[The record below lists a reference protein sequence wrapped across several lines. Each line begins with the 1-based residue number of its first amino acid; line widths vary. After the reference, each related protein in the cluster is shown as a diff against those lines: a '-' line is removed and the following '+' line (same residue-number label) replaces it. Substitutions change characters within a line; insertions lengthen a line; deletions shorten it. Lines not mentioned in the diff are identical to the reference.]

1 MKNKLLQLL
10 KKYGK
15 KKKGRHG
22 EPPPETAFTGR
33 LDQDEELMRK
43 TLARCGDVVYRQI
56 HIPALNRKGLV
67 LFAENMVDKDI
78 INRDI
83 LAPLLEP
90 SAERITNNGVLDLL
104 HVGEAEWCSGVEEA
118 SQQLLL
124 GSSMILVDGR
134 AEALL
139 AETRQWPA
147 RNVEEPLQEQLIQG
161 PREGFTEVL
170 KINTS
175 LIRRRLPT
183 PSLKLESLVIGRRTA
198 THVALMYIDDV
209 ADPDVVQEARA
220 RLKAIDIDGILEPGA
235 LGELISDKG
244 WSPFPL
250 ILNTER
256 PDKVVGE
263 LLQGKVVILADG
275 SPFAKIIPATFAD
288 FNHTPEDFYLHP
300 LYASLFRVLRFGSF
314 FVATTLTAI
323 YVAILSFHYEMVPA
337 DLLVFLA
344 ETRAGVPFVPFIEA
358 LMLEL
363 AIELIRESSL
373 RLPKNISGTIGIV
386 GALVL
391 GQAVVEARLVSPILL
406 IVVAISFMASFTIP
420 SYQASLPIRYVR
432 FPILIAAGL
441 L

>member
-1 MKNKLLQLL
+1 
-10 KKYGK
+10 
-15 KKKGRHG
+15 
-22 EPPPETAFTGR
+22 
-33 LDQDEELMRK
+33 
-43 TLARCGDVVYRQI
+43 
-56 HIPALNRKGLV
+56 
-67 LFAENMVDKDI
+67 
-78 INRDI
+78 
-83 LAPLLEP
+83 
-90 SAERITNNGVLDLL
+90 
-104 HVGEAEWCSGVEEA
+104 VEEA

-256 PDKVVGE
+256 P
-263 LLQGKVVILADG
+263 
-275 SPFAKIIPATFAD
+275 
-288 FNHTPEDFYLHP
+288 
-300 LYASLFRVLRFGSF
+300 
-314 FVATTLTAI
+314 
-323 YVAILSFHYEMVPA
+323 
-337 DLLVFLA
+337 
-344 ETRAGVPFVPFIEA
+344 
-358 LMLEL
+358 
-363 AIELIRESSL
+363 
-373 RLPKNISGTIGIV
+373 
-386 GALVL
+386 
-391 GQAVVEARLVSPILL
+391 
-406 IVVAISFMASFTIP
+406 
-420 SYQASLPIRYVR
+420 
-432 FPILIAAGL
+432 
-441 L
+441 